1 MLCFRA
7 FLNFEKFSP
16 VLNFVEVLGEAELY
30 PYSLWF
36 SAGTLTKKQIN
47 KRKTSSLLKEKGHMW
62 EKPKP
67 KVTQNGGLEFQFIY
81 YSIFNKEYIFREMT
95 GQRNT

>member
-1 MLCFRA
+1 MSHVCGPHVYMNVMLQS

-16 VLNFVEVLGEAELY
+16 VLNFVEVVGEAELY

-47 KRKTSSLLKEKGHMW
+47 KRKTSSLLKEKGHVGETETKSNSKW
-62 EKPKP
+62 WPRIP
-67 KVTQNGGLEFQFIY
+67 V
-81 YSIFNKEYIFREMT
+81 YIL
-95 GQRNT
+95 